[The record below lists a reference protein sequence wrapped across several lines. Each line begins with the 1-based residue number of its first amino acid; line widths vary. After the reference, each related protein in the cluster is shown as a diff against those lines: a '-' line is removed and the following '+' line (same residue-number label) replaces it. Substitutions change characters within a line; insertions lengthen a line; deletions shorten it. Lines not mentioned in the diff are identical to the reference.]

1 LHIDFA
7 FPLQSVPNNSR
18 FQLLVQTMQSF

>member
-7 FPLQSVPNNSR
+7 FPLKDVPGNAR